1 MRFNLPIYVAILSW
15 LVIYALVILMAL
27 RVIPADFVS
36 WFGFGFS
43 LLVATCAGS
52 LLLVKDKLR

>member
-1 MRFNLPIYVAILSW
+1 MRFNLSSYVAILSW